1 MSDPAR
7 DAEVPRFRASERA
20 LLTELGDGT
29 AVLLDLDSKFYFTL
43 NETAVF
49 VWRLLSARGAPAPS
63 REQLVAAVIAEFET
77 DVAAAQT
84 DLQSLLDELSREHLV
99 RLAPASP

>member
-1 MSDPAR
+1 VSEPAR

-29 AVLLDLDSKFYFTL
+29 AVLLDLESKFYFTL

-49 VWRLLSARGAPAPS
+49 VWRMLSARDSPAPS
-63 REQLVAAVIAEFET
+63 REQLVAAVVAEFET
-77 DVAAAQT
+77 DAAAARD
-84 DLQSLLDELSREHLV
+84 DLASLLDELSRE
-99 RLAPASP
+99 RLISVAPASP